1 MERSKARGATPEPRQ
16 GQLPLE
22 PPFLRPGARESCLY
36 AALTRAAS
44 SPDQNQTPAV
54 LSGVPR
60 NSTVALGGTR
70 MLDLAFILIG
80 AVFLGA
86 CVLYAYA
93 CDRL

>member
-1 MERSKARGATPEPRQ
+1 MERSKARGARRTW
-16 GQLPLE
+16 
-22 PPFLRPGARESCLY
+22 LY

-44 SPDQNQTPAV
+44 SPDQNQTPPV
-54 LSGVPR
+54 LPGVPR
-60 NSTVALGGTR
+60 NSTVAPGDIR

-86 CVLYAYA
+86 CALYALA